1 MRGTSCRC
9 ARGRVG
15 IELPRWCPAGGEV
28 DRLAAMALARWC
40 VGATW
45 MRLTYSHVTACPGVE
60 CVEAVVALLA
70 MDEDVGEPDERSL

>member
-1 MRGTSCRC
+1 
-9 ARGRVG
+9 
-15 IELPRWCPAGGEV
+15 
-28 DRLAAMALARWC
+28 
-40 VGATW
+40 